1 VTKPPLSVLPPGA
14 GWTQVSGSGR
24 HVRLRFNHDGTAIE
38 FSTRRCA
45 EGRLRHAYPVGAH
58 DVELAVPNDAAPQKV
73 TRPLAVLTQTILN
86 SDNCCRRV
94 VFAVPAGDAAMVSA
108 AEAAGFRYVLDVDV
122 PGAELS
128 LLVAEPSW
136 ITELDDDRVPGS

>member
-1 VTKPPLSVLPPGA
+1 VTLPPLIVLPPGA
-14 GWTQVSGSGR
+14 HWTQVSGSGR
-24 HVRLRFNHDGTAIE
+24 DVRLRFDHNGTAIE
-38 FSTRRCA
+38 FSARRCA

-58 DVELAVPNDAAPQKV
+58 DVELAVPDDAAPHRV
-73 TRPLAVLTQTILN
+73 TRPLAALAQTILN
-86 SDNCCRRV
+86 SDNSCRRV
-94 VFAVPAGDAAMVSA
+94 VFAASAGDAAMVSA